1 MNLEHQNEIR
11 MQFLFFVASVSKDV
25 DLDQDKDF
33 FYNVTLELL
42 LHAKNFLSYNKL
54 MLNRQ
59 MSNKVLYRKLA
70 REGNNAPD
78 NMKHFALSESNIEQL
93 LRKSEPL
100 EKEKIDTLVEA
111 M

>member
-1 MNLEHQNEIR
+1 MNLEPHHEVR

-59 MSNKVLYRKLA
+59 MSNKALYRKMS
-70 REGNNAPD
+70 RDGNNAPD
-78 NMKHFALSESNIEQL
+78 NMKHVALSEANIEQL

-100 EKEKIDTLVEA
+100 
-111 M
+111 

>member
-1 MNLEHQNEIR
+1 MNLEPNHEIR

-59 MSNKVLYRKLA
+59 MSNKALYRKMS
-70 REGNNAPD
+70 RDGNTAPD
-78 NMKHFALSESNIEQL
+78 NMKHFALSEANIEQL

-100 EKEKIDTLVEA
+100 YKEQIDTLVEA